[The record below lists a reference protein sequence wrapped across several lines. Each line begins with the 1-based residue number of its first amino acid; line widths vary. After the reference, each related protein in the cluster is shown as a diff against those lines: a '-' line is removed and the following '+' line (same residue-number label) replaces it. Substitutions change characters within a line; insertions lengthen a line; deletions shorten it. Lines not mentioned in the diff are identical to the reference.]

1 LPNFAKRSNEETSK
15 RKANRHRKSAGNRMH
30 TFTQDDESC
39 KALFTKV
46 RQTAEEQN
54 FYESTAG
61 EDEKIAADVY
71 RPIISIYGPRP
82 VSTWTKP

>member
-1 LPNFAKRSNEETSK
+1 LQNFAKRLNEEASK
-15 RKANRHRKSAGNRMH
+15 RKANIHIKSAGNKIH
-30 TFTQDDESC
+30 TFTQEGESC

-46 RQTAEEQN
+46 RQTAEEQKIS
-54 FYESTAG
+54 EAAAG

-82 VSTWTKP
+82 VSMWTKP